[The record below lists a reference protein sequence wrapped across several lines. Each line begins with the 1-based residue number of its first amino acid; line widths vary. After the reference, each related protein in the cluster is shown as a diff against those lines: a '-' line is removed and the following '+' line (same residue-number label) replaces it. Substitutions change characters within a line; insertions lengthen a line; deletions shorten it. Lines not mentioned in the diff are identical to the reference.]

1 MDLKPNM
8 ANFFSTPYD
17 IFLFGRRKKIEF
29 TTEISFCEFGIFFC
43 QKKCLR
49 CEKKFAM
56 LGFRST
62 KNHPNRPA

>member
-8 ANFFSTPYD
+8 ANFFYTVGHF
-17 IFLFGRRKKIEF
+17 FLAEKNSEF
-29 TTEISFCEFGIFFC
+29 TKRNLVVNSEFFSAK
-43 QKKCLR
+43 QKNVLR
-49 CEKKFAM
+49 WGEKFAM